1 MRKDIRFLL
10 FLFIGSISCQLI
22 SMKSAEAK
30 DSESSAAFYY
40 EVIHP
45 ENQLNDVGYFD
56 LRMKPEQKQ
65 TVKINLINTGDQPLT
80 IEVSLNSAKSSSNG
94 VIDYG
99 PNRLPKDQSLDLD
112 FTELVKTADLVD
124 IPARSS
130 KELLLEITMPKEQF
144 DGTIAG
150 GIQLQVKEEK
160 SKQTQE
166 QAINNRFAYLIGM
179 LLTETDVAV
188 EPDLIFRNVYA
199 GQNNF
204 RNTIFVEFSNIAK
217 TFMEEMQVD
226 VQIQKVGEK
235 SILFS
240 EVRDGMRMAPNSLLR
255 FPISLSG
262 ERMRSGEYNAKIKI
276 SDQQNEWHWNET
288 FFISKEEAQKY
299 NKEDVDIAEKS
310 VIDWKLL
317 IILLLLVV
325 IFLGFLGII
334 LYSKHQKKDAKN

>member
-1 MRKDIRFLL
+1 MRKNIRFLL
-10 FLFIGSISCQLI
+10 FFFIGSISCQLI
-22 SMKSAEAK
+22 SVKSAEAK
-30 DSESSAAFYY
+30 DNESSAALYY

-99 PNRLPKDQSLDLD
+99 PNQLPKDQSLDLD
-112 FTELVKTADLVD
+112 FTELVKTTDLID

-130 KELLLEITMPKEQF
+130 KELLLEITMPQEQF

-160 SKQTQE
+160 FKQKQE

-188 EPDLIFRNVYA
+188 EPELIFRNVYA

-204 RNTIFVEFSNIAK
+204 RNTIFVEFSNVAK
-217 TFMEEMQVD
+217 TFIEEMQVD

-235 SILFS
+235 PILFS
-240 EVRDGMRMAPNSLLR
+240 EVREGMRMAPNSLLR

-262 ERMRSGEYNAKIKI
+262 ERMKPGEYNAKIKI
-276 SDQQNEWHWNET
+276 SDQQNEWYWNEK
-288 FFISKEEAQKY
+288 FSISNEEAQKY
-299 NKEDVDIAEKS
+299 NKEDVDIVEKS
-310 VIDWKLL
+310 VIDWKLI

-325 IFLGFLGII
+325 ILLGVLGII
-334 LYSKHQKKDAKN
+334 LYSKHQKRNAKK